1 VSLSTI
7 AAGPARLSGL
17 PAACVRTVSNGS
29 DSFEL
34 SGLPCLQEDI
44 DDPSAEGASLHRAL
58 SNPGQPPPE
67 HGDPMAVLCSSAQL
81 EEGGGLACFRK
92 LNGPA
97 GLKAHLRTV
106 HGIV

>member
-1 VSLSTI
+1 M
-7 AAGPARLSGL
+7 P
-17 PAACVRTVSNGS
+17 TVSNGS

-34 SGLPCLQEDI
+34 SGLPYLQEDI

-58 SNPGQPPPE
+58 SDPGQPSRR
-67 HGDPMAVLCSSAQL
+67 GDPMAVLCSSSHL
-81 EEGGGLACFRK
+81 EEGGGFACFRK